1 MTDLFEKQD
10 QTVPQSSRYIQKLP
24 SFRPLSLSRET
35 SRSEECDTPA
45 ANKDS
50 EPLDAASEDLIEVA
64 REDEVISNDDT
75 TFARDEM
82 PTSVMES
89 FLNQH
94 TRERTGKSTKTQK
107 GGFNGQKPRES
118 QYRLEENFSKR
129 TEHLE
134 SDNHDEEDG
143 FNGTESLQKGLPFPA
158 RGMHQEM
165 TKQQYAV
172 DRRLRKSEIPSC
184 SEKDKYSSHQSQDQ
198 DQASASNVSSV
209 VQNAFNRMRS
219 KRNSMEIAT
228 VTIGPNTTT
237 AILGSSSSK
246 RRRISN
252 SPSALESSP
261 TAHDFS
267 TQNFSSSI
275 RAFAAPGTQL
285 VRPVSQQ
292 LATRYASRHPDSE
305 EAALSATDDSSDPH
319 TDSEHENERHHLSA
333 SVAEGS
339 QPADDRLSDHSAL
352 NEEGLHDESSDSEFL
367 DEEDK
372 KLKEDVKVARLIYQ
386 AEEKL
391 ARPSENNVERAYQI
405 LEKGGRKDATAQLM
419 QIVQTSDYQIN
430 RQMQS
435 LEKCTSRSSEADDL
449 IEPAVPSDEESAE
462 KRLSLTI
469 SKEDFSKMHIV
480 GQFNLGFILTTRQ
493 GVTNGLSLSSASDEV
508 FIIDQHASDEKYNFE
523 RLQSSTVVQNQRLVR
538 PHTLDLTAIEEEII
552 LENNETLLKNGFVV
566 SVDTSG
572 DESVGQRCK
581 LLSLPM
587 SREVT
592 FDTTDLE
599 ELITLLADS
608 PHLSSATTLSLEK
621 THSNVPRP
629 SKVRRMFAMRA
640 CRSSVMIGKS
650 LNKRQMQRLVGHMG
664 EIDKPWNCPH
674 GRPTMRHVLS
684 LGSWEGW
691 REGQGLIGMGEEY
704 DEAVP
709 DWRRFLDR
717 RRRKVD
723 NKEMEKEEEMDEDED
738 NESENDD
745 NDEEE
750 EEEEM
755 ED

>member
-1 MTDLFEKQD
+1 M
-10 QTVPQSSRYIQKLP
+10 
-24 SFRPLSLSRET
+24 SLSRET
-35 SRSEECDTPA
+35 SRSDECETPA

-50 EPLDAASEDLIEVA
+50 EPLNAASEDLVEVA

-82 PTSVMES
+82 STTVMES
-89 FLNQH
+89 FLNQN
-94 TRERTGKSTKTQK
+94 TRERTGKSTKTQR
-107 GGFNGQKPRES
+107 GFNGQKSKEN
-118 QYRLEENFSKR
+118 QYRLEENLSKT
-129 TEHLE
+129 TEHFE
-134 SDNHDEEDG
+134 SDNHYEEDG
-143 FNGTESLQKGLPFPA
+143 FNETESLQKSPPFPV

-165 TKQQYAV
+165 AEPQYAV
-172 DRRLRKSEIPSC
+172 DRSETPSC
-184 SEKDKYSSHQSQDQ
+184 SEKNKYLSRSSRDQ

-246 RRRISN
+246 RRRVSN

-261 TAHDFS
+261 AAHDFS

-275 RAFAAPGTQL
+275 RAFAAPDTQL
-285 VRPVSQQ
+285 VQPARQQ

-305 EAALSATDDSSDPH
+305 EAALSATDDSSDPC

-339 QPADDRLSDHSAL
+339 QPMNDRLSDHSAL

-372 KLKEDVKVARLIYQ
+372 KLKEDIKVARLIYQ

-405 LEKGGRKDATAQLM
+405 LEKCGRKDAPAQLM

-449 IEPAVPSDEESAE
+449 VEPAVPSDEESAE
-462 KRLSLTI
+462 KLLSLTI
-469 SKEDFSKMHIV
+469 SKEDFSRMHIV

-493 GVTNGLSLSSASDEV
+493 GVTNGPSLSSAFDEI

-572 DESVGQRCK
+572 DEPVGQRCK

-599 ELITLLADS
+599 ELIALLADS
-608 PHLSSATTLSLEK
+608 PHVSSATILSLEK
-621 THSNVPRP
+621 TNSNIPRP

-684 LGSWEGW
+684 LGAWEGW

-717 RRRKVD
+717 RRRKVE
-723 NKEMEKEEEMDEDED
+723 NKEMEKEEEMDEEED
-738 NESENDD
+738 NESENYD
-745 NDEEE
+745 NDDEEDDDKETEDWKETSAE
-750 EEEEM
+750 ERPN
-755 ED
+755 